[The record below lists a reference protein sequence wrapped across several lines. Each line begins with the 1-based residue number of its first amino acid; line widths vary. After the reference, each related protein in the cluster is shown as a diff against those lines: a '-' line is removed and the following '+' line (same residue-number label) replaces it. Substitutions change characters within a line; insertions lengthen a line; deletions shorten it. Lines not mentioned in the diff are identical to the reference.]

1 MESIFPTSTAYD
13 QSRHKRKKKQPSPP
27 PSQSSIQLRRSE
39 KKQHIYSTNIIQ
51 PLRELRISAAADT

>member
-1 MESIFPTSTAYD
+1 MESIFPMSTGYD
-13 QSRHKRKKKQPSPP
+13 QSLHKQKKKQPSPP
-27 PSQSSIQLRRSE
+27 PSQSSVQLRKLE